1 MQIYAVCI
9 LCCQERQHQPHWL
22 PAFFFS
28 FIATFEWRH
37 NYEVLLSVWGAL
49 QFVVNVALVWFQRQN
64 GKLREMA
71 HLLRKSRKNIQ
82 VLHLAVPQGEW
93 KVHGKALCQ
102 AVQMQRK
109 ILSSSSITREN
120 SLYQAVQTQG
130 KTPCI
135 KQFKCKGKLP
145 ASSSSNTRKN
155 SLYQVVQAQGKTP
168 RIKLFKCRGKK
179 NARENSLYQ
188 AVQTL
193 GKTPCIKQFK
203 H

>member
-1 MQIYAVCI
+1 M
-9 LCCQERQHQPHWL
+9 
-22 PAFFFS
+22 
-28 FIATFEWRH
+28 
-37 NYEVLLSVWGAL
+37 
-49 QFVVNVALVWFQRQN
+49 
-64 GKLREMA
+64 
-71 HLLRKSRKNIQ
+71 
-82 VLHLAVPQGEW
+82 
-93 KVHGKALCQ
+93 HGKALCQ

-155 SLYQVVQAQGKTP
+155 SLYQIVQAQGKTP

-203 H
+203 CRGKLPVSSSSNTRENSLCSFRPFIWQFLE